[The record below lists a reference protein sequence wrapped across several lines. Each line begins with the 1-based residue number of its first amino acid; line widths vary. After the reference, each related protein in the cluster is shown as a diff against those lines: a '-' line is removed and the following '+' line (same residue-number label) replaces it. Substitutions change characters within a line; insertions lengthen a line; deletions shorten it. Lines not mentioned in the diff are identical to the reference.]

1 MEQLTLDIL
10 SDALQSELPKTAT
23 LQEIPYG
30 RAVTVIG
37 RDKIVARVR
46 PRGFLLNSNLV
57 SDVLNRA
64 DCFVVNM
71 TTGDLTIMK
80 SSTQVTY

>member
-1 MEQLTLDIL
+1 MQLELDL
-10 SDALQSELPKTAT
+10 SNLLQDLSNINRLAD
-23 LQEIPYG
+23 IPYG
-30 RAVTVIG
+30 RAVTVVGSGKVI
-37 RDKIVARVR
+37 ARVR

-80 SSTQVTY
+80 STTDVTY